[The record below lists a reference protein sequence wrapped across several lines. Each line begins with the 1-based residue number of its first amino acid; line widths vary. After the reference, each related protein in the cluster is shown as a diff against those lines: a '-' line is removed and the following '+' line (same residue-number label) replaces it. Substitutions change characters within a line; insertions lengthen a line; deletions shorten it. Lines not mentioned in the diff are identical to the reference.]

1 MSKIKKLNTQNT
13 KKKKLGKEVSISTYL
28 IKFSSLLPYFR
39 YPVFI
44 RYPSS
49 FASFLFFLF
58 LIFDYTLA
66 FIPHHHHPY
75 LIIPLHLL
83 LPPLLH
89 RLHPIPTRHLS
100 TLQPSQLVP
109 PSCKQFCLHHSCH
122 KQIFV
127 HQNL

>member
-58 LIFDYTLA
+58 LIVDYTWA

-83 LPPLLH
+83 LHHLH
-89 RLHPIPTRHLS
+89 LHPTPTLHLS
-100 TLQPSQLVP
+100 TLQPSQLGLP
-109 PSCKQFCLHHSCH
+109 FCKQFCLHHSCH

-127 HQNL
+127 HHFL